1 MGRTGILVAIAVIGY
16 FLGVAGYYVFKNLEP
31 WLMQV
36 LPNLMQAEWLISGF
50 VGAIFS
56 VILVV
61 IWSYSSKGQ

>member
-1 MGRTGILVAIAVIGY
+1 MGRTGILVEIAVIGY
-16 FLGVAGYYVFKNLEP
+16 FLGVAGYYIFKNLEP

-36 LPNLMQAEWLISGF
+36 LPNLLQAEWLISGF